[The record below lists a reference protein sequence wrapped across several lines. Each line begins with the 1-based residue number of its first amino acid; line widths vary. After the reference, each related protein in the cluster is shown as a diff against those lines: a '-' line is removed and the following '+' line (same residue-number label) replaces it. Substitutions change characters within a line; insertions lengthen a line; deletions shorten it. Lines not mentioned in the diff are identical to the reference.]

1 MYQGASEDGECPLVV
16 DSTTPSCGNSRFG
29 CWVCTMVEQDKSM
42 QAMITN
48 DEEKEWMQPLLD
60 LRNELGQTDDR
71 SLRDFRRI
79 TGAVQ
84 LFHDRPIPGPYKQSS
99 REHLLRRVL
108 TVEKWVRENGPPY
121 VRSIQL
127 ISLEELREIRRIWVV
142 EKHEMED
149 RLPKV
154 YEEVYGQPFPET
166 FDDGRVFGSDE
177 IAVLREMC
185 GAEDLH
191 FELARE
197 LLDIEWR
204 FRTKARRA
212 GLFEELERAF
222 HKSFFNDEADATD
235 RERRRR
241 RALDAAQ
248 EGKHTQLPLID
259 FTPSENT

>member
-1 MYQGASEDGECPLVV
+1 MV
-16 DSTTPSCGNSRFG
+16 D
-29 CWVCTMVEQDKSM
+29 QDKSM

-60 LRNELGQTDDR
+60 LRNELGQEDDR
-71 SLRDFRRI
+71 HLRDFRRI

-108 TVEKWVRENGPPY
+108 GVEKRVREHGPPY
-121 VRSIQL
+121 VRGINL
-127 ISLEELREIRRIWVV
+127 ISIEELREIRRIWVV

-149 RLPKV
+149 RLPQI
-154 YEEVYGQPFPET
+154 YEAVYGHAFPET
-166 FDDGRVFGSDE
+166 FDDGRVFGSEE
-177 IAVLREMC
+177 IGLLRDLC
-185 GAEDLH
+185 AGHDLH
-191 FELARE
+191 FELTRN

-222 HKSFFNDEADATD
+222 QKSFYEDEADATD

-241 RALDAAQ
+241 KALHVAEQIKDA
-248 EGKHTQLPLID
+248 QLPLLDI
-259 FTPSENT
+259 TSQREPS